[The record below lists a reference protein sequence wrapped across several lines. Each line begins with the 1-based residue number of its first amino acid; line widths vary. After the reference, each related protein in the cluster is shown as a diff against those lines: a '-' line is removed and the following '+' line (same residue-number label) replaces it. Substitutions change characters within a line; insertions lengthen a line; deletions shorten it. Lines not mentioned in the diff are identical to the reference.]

1 MADQR
6 PKDAAFLPQAWQP
19 GLQRLAKSF
28 SREKLAPLARVSDT
42 LSDVKRNGEHLML
55 TAQSQV
61 AKLNENTARLA
72 GDLSVLAS
80 RGEGRPSRLGGLR
93 KSSSEANLQR
103 AGHGSSRSA
112 RQSSRLGSGWP
123 IPRRR
128 TTHASD
134 AEALKAQDSRPRS
147 LDDLLASPLQ
157 NAQETLGHCQK
168 NLATLGEALAE
179 HKATLETRLATFARE
194 RAAACQ
200 PWLRASASSGALAS
214 LAGAGPPAP
223 PLPPPPWR
231 GVREGAAAVLE
242 GGERSG
248 ASSTGAGSAAPP
260 ARARGGSSLRD
271 PGRRITI
278 VTTASLPWMTG
289 TAVNPLLRAAYLAR
303 DASRAVTLMVPWL
316 APADQARVFPGDL
329 SFDSPAAQEAWVRAW
344 VRKRTGF
351 DSDFRLTFYPARY
364 APEKCSI
371 LPVGDPTRYVPDHE
385 ADVAVLEEPEHLNW
399 YHHGAR
405 WSDKFRHVVGVMHTN
420 YLDYARREE
429 HGWAKELV
437 LKHVNRLVCRAH
449 CHKVVKLSDAVQ
461 SLPREVTEFVHG
473 VPDAFLAV
481 GRASATGA
489 RAAPGSGG
497 EGAEGVEPGAGEGA
511 GAGGGAPAA
520 SGGSAGSP
528 AARFSRGAYFIGK
541 VVWGKGYTELL
552 DLVSQAGPALEG
564 APLDCYGTGEDAEEV
579 AARAAKQGLPL
590 AFHGA
595 RDHLDPSIHDYRCF
609 VNPST
614 SDVVATTTAEALAMG
629 KWVVCADLPCNAFFT
644 QFKNCLI
651 YRTPDEFARHVRHAM
666 TQDPAPLPEEDARRL
681 SWEAAT
687 ERFLDV
693 SELREEDLARRPL
706 DSALDRLAYAAH
718 NSLTGVEGLRAAA
731 GAGAGTRDNPQRL
744 DDYDPALSLRG
755 GIFDSKKRAGGRAEA
770 VTRASA

>member
-194 RAAACQ
+194 RAAA
-200 PWLRASASSGALAS
+200 
-214 LAGAGPPAP
+214 
-223 PLPPPPWR
+223 
-231 GVREGAAAVLE
+231 
-242 GGERSG
+242 
-248 ASSTGAGSAAPP
+248 
-260 ARARGGSSLRD
+260 
-271 PGRRITI
+271 
-278 VTTASLPWMTG
+278 LPWMTG

-481 GRASATGA
+481 
-489 RAAPGSGG
+489 
-497 EGAEGVEPGAGEGA
+497 
-511 GAGGGAPAA
+511 
-520 SGGSAGSP
+520 
-528 AARFSRGAYFIGK
+528 
-541 VVWGKGYTELL
+541 VWGKGYTELL

-718 NSLTGVEGLRAAA
+718 NSLTG
-731 GAGAGTRDNPQRL
+731 RL